1 MLSSLHMQTGE
12 SFGSK
17 VDAFANY
24 SHGACSQDSLSSGNQ
39 VYLKSCDICL
49 NMFSTKSNKEDHM
62 EVENSCK
69 NVILV

>member
-39 VYLKSCDICL
+39 VYL
-49 NMFSTKSNKEDHM
+49 NFSWLSSVTF
-62 EVENSCK
+62 V
-69 NVILV
+69 